1 LDADFAR
8 YDARPA
14 VSRPDQQVDSIA
26 RNTVFAVAAR
36 LTGFFFTGI
45 LTIFLVRY
53 LGPAEYGV
61 FALAMGVGALMT
73 FPSDLGISMSAARF
87 VAELRGDSGSVAKV
101 VSDAFRLKLIVGGL
115 SALALVVLAG
125 PIASAYGVPELLW
138 PLRILAVA
146 ALGQTLMLLW
156 ATIFEALGRISV
168 YLQVV
173 LAESAVETVLS
184 ITIVLLGTGATG
196 AMAGR
201 AAAYA
206 FAAGFGL
213 VFITHTIGR
222 SVRPRGAGHGH
233 GRRIAIYGSALVLV
247 DGAFTLFSTIDV
259 LLIGAILSVSAVGL
273 FEAAYRLAGLLY
285 FIGAPVR
292 SAVAPRL
299 TRGGAGP
306 NHEALETALRY
317 MILVQGVVLAP
328 LIVWAEPI
336 TRIILGTDY
345 LGSVDTL
352 RALAPF
358 ALLTAVSPLLAG
370 AANYLGAAAR
380 RVPIA
385 IATVAVNAAIDVA
398 LLEEIGIVAAAIGTD
413 VAYALYVAAHLRLCQ
428 DVAGLRLR
436 PLVAPFLGSLAAAG
450 GMALVLLAF
459 GTGEIAVPLVVV
471 GAVLGTAVYA
481 GVLLVTRQVTMKELR
496 ALSRRFRPPRD
507 AKPAQPG

>member
-1 LDADFAR
+1 M
-8 YDARPA
+8 
-14 VSRPDQQVDSIA
+14 SRPDQQVDSIA
-26 RNTVFAVAAR
+26 RNTVFAVAVR
-36 LTGFFFTGI
+36 LTGAVFTGI

-73 FPSDLGISMSAARF
+73 VPADLGISMSAARF

-101 VSDAFRLKLIVGGL
+101 VSDAFRLKLVVGGL
-115 SALALVVLAG
+115 SALGLIALAG
-125 PIASAYGVPELLW
+125 PIASAYGVPDLAW
-138 PLRILAVA
+138 PLRILAFA
-146 ALGQTLMLLW
+146 TFGQSLMLLW

-168 YLQVV
+168 YLRVV
-173 LAESAVETVLS
+173 LAESAVETGLS
-184 ITIVLLGTGATG
+184 ITIVLFGTGATG

-213 VFITHTIGR
+213 ALITRTIGR

-233 GRRIAIYGSALVLV
+233 ARRIAIYGSALVLV

-299 TRGGAGP
+299 TSGGGGP
-306 NHEALETALRY
+306 DHEALETALRY
-317 MILVQGVVLAP
+317 MVLVQGVVLAP
-328 LIVWAEPI
+328 LIVWAEPL
-336 TRIILGTDY
+336 TRIALGTQY

-385 IATVAVNAAIDVA
+385 IAAVVVNAAIDVA

-413 VAYALYVAAHLRLCQ
+413 VAYALYVGAHLRLCQ

-450 GMALVLLAF
+450 GMALVLLIF
-459 GTGEIAVPLVVV
+459 GTGEIHVALVVV
-471 GAVLGTAVYA
+471 GGALGSAVYV
-481 GVLLVTRQVTMKELR
+481 GILVVTRQIRLDELA
-496 ALSRRFRPPRD
+496 ALGRRLRPRRG
-507 AKPAQPG
+507 ARPAGPG

>member
-1 LDADFAR
+1 
-8 YDARPA
+8 
-14 VSRPDQQVDSIA
+14 VSRPNQQGDSIA
-26 RNTVFAVAAR
+26 RNTVFAVAVR
-36 LTGFFFTGI
+36 LTGAVFTGI

-73 FPSDLGISMSAARF
+73 VPADLGISMSAARF
-87 VAELRGDSGSVAKV
+87 VAERRGDSGSVAKV
-101 VSDAFRLKLIVGGL
+101 VSDAFRLKLVVGGL
-115 SALALVVLAG
+115 SALGLIALAG
-125 PIASAYGVPELLW
+125 PIASAYGVPDLAW
-138 PLRILAVA
+138 PLRILAFA
-146 ALGQTLMLLW
+146 TFGQSLMLLW

-168 YLQVV
+168 YLRVV
-173 LAESAVETVLS
+173 LAESAVETGLS
-184 ITIVLLGTGATG
+184 ITIVLFGTGATG

-213 VFITHTIGR
+213 ALITRTIGR
-222 SVRPRGAGHGH
+222 SVRPLGAGHGH
-233 GRRIAIYGSALVLV
+233 ARQIAIYGSALVVV

-299 TRGGAGP
+299 TSGGGGP
-306 NHEALETALRY
+306 DHEALETALRY
-317 MILVQGVVLAP
+317 MVLVQGVVLAP

-385 IATVAVNAAIDVA
+385 IAAVVVNAAIDVA
-398 LLEEIGIVAAAIGTD
+398 LLEQIGIVAAAIGTD
-413 VAYALYVAAHLRLCQ
+413 VAYALYVAAHLRLCR

-436 PLVAPFLGSLAAAG
+436 PLVAPFLGSLAAAV
-450 GMALVLLAF
+450 GMSLVLLVF
-459 GTGEIAVPLVVV
+459 GTGEIAVPVVVV
-471 GAVLGTAVYA
+471 GAALGTAVYA
-481 GVLLVTRQVTMKELR
+481 GILLATRQITMEELK
-496 ALSRRFRPPRD
+496 ALGRRLRPSRD
-507 AKPAQPG
+507 ARPARPG